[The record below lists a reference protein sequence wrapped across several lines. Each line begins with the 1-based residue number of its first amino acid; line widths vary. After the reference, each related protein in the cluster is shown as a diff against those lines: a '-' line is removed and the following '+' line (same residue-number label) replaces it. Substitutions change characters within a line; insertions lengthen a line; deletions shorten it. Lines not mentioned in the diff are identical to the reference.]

1 MSKGFTSYKIE
12 DQEALYFLTFSTVG
26 WVDLFTRRKYKDVL
40 IESLKYCQEE
50 KGLELYCWVIMSN
63 HVHLIARA
71 KEGFRL
77 SDILRDFKKFT
88 SKKIIKEIEE
98 QGESRREWLLRLLA
112 YYGKIN
118 KKNSQYQ
125 VWRNDNHPIVLY
137 SANVIDQKMNY
148 IHNNP
153 VEEGIVENAEYYLY
167 SSAKDY
173 AGGKGLLDILFF

>member
-98 QGESRREWLLRLLA
+98 QGESRRE
-112 YYGKIN
+112 
-118 KKNSQYQ
+118 
-125 VWRNDNHPIVLY
+125 
-137 SANVIDQKMNY
+137 
-148 IHNNP
+148 
-153 VEEGIVENAEYYLY
+153 
-167 SSAKDY
+167 
-173 AGGKGLLDILFF
+173 